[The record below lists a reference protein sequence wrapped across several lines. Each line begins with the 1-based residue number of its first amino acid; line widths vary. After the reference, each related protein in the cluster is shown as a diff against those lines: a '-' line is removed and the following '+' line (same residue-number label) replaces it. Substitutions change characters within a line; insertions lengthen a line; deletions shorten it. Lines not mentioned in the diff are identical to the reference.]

1 MIAIDLLIDIIFKK
15 HIIFSEFICC
25 KDIETWRDN
34 RPMKNMA
41 QQFITQKLR
50 ELTVKEVLEYSKKYN
65 VSVSKSEA
73 EAIVKALKKNKENP
87 FDPDGRKKMLKKLAS
102 LTSKDTA
109 RSVNQLLVKMA
120 NEYGVSHWLN

>member
-1 MIAIDLLIDIIFKK
+1 
-15 HIIFSEFICC
+15 
-25 KDIETWRDN
+25 
-34 RPMKNMA
+34 MKNMA

-65 VSVSKSEA
+65 ISVSKSEA

-87 FDPDGRKKMLKKLAS
+87 FDPDGRKKMLKRLAS

-109 RSVNQLLVKMA
+109 RSVHKLLVKMA

>member
-1 MIAIDLLIDIIFKK
+1 
-15 HIIFSEFICC
+15 
-25 KDIETWRDN
+25 
-34 RPMKNMA
+34 MKNMA

-65 VSVSKSEA
+65 ISVSKSEA

-109 RSVNQLLVKMA
+109 RSVHQLLVKMA